1 MALQL
6 ANCSIKRPCDIVED
20 VLVKVQYFTF
30 SMHFVVMDI
39 KEVPEVPLILGKP
52 FMLTARCAI
61 DTGNENLELSMEDQK
76 MTFNI
81 FEAMK
86 HPSYYKAYFR
96 V

>member
-6 ANCSIKRPCDIVED
+6 ANRSIKRPCDIVED

-30 SMHFVVMDI
+30 SMDFVVMDI
-39 KEVPEVPLILGKP
+39 KEDPEVSLILGQP

-86 HPSYYKAYFR
+86 HPSYYNAYFR